1 MPLLLQV
8 SYRADIARSVK
19 TRLINNLKKVYHFT
33 ISSNNNYPI
42 SIIYKKIILEASNK
56 ILINRI
62 VL

>member
-1 MPLLLQV
+1 MPLLSQV
-8 SYRADIARSVK
+8 LYKADRAKSVK